1 MATQGLARRNGRL
14 LVILLLS
21 WALLLPGGSWASPQ
35 QLDPWDTQAGASVD
49 GGNAPEPTPPQQ
61 AMSLGERRVQVRNDA
76 AHAGFRTPVSGPAAA
91 GLGSGDAAREQA
103 VQALQQM
110 KGSGADAAPAAGK
123 AVWGVPDDVR
133 VIGPDGSIRTIN
145 RWLGIPPAAL
155 QYSGQ
160 VFMGETLTLSTGMKN
175 SDSEYLGDGA
185 YAELPHQVKVTFE
198 VTCGKTTTIDPGQVV
213 TAPSS
218 VAQIIHHLPVPYVS
232 TTVTL
237 TPELCPKWMP
247 GDLFGVTAIGEV
259 IDTDPAAGDRSGGLV
274 VVADFAASISDAETS
289 GCFID
294 CSTTGFQQPQAVS
307 SGSVNT
313 ATGAFSLGATDLV
326 QSSPGGGWS
335 AGRSYSSGSAPGGFA
350 GQAASGGSMGRGWTV
365 AWDTRLQKD
374 AATGDV
380 TLVSP
385 TGSLHQYAHNSSST
399 TGTFTPPS
407 TSRSE
412 LKHLDGGGYSLTTL
426 NKGTLTF
433 DESGRLLSDKDR
445 SGQGETYGYA
455 GGRITSVTGS
465 AGPIATFTYTGD
477 LLTGIVRSDG
487 RTIGYAYTD
496 GRLTSVTDGQS
507 STTYGY
513 DVSSRLDSV
522 KDGNGQQ
529 QVRNVYNA
537 QGRVTSQTDPTGAV
551 TSYAYN
557 GGETDTTM
565 PDGGV
570 WTDVYSHNHL
580 LSQYDPFGNRTE
592 YTYDGKSNL
601 TRATDPL
608 GNASSATYDAAGR
621 RTSQTDAAGT
631 TSYKYDASGSLTSSK
646 DPNGKSTSFAYD
658 AGHRVTSTKDPLGNT
673 STFDYTPSGQMKSA
687 TSALGKISQYQYDAA
702 GNPTATV
709 TPLGA
714 RTTSTFN
721 ASGMP
726 LTVTDPRGNATGASP
741 AAFTTTYTYD
751 VGNRLLSVKNAAGKT
766 ATNVYDK
773 TGNLTSSTDTA
784 GRVET
789 HTYDTAN
796 RRTSTTDAAG
806 RKTTISYNRSG
817 QVTART
823 DSSGARTTYTYDKAG
838 RVLSTTSAR
847 GNAVGGD
854 PKKHTTKYGYDK
866 VGNQTSV
873 TDPAGRTTKTVYDAA
888 YRAISVTDPLG
899 NVTMTAYDKAG
910 NTTTTTDALGKTT
923 SYTYDAA
930 GRLTAVKDPN
940 GKTLTYTY
948 DTDGNRTSETTP
960 LGFKTTY
967 TYDADG
973 RRTSRTEPRGN
984 AAGAT
989 PAQFTWHTAYDT
1001 AGNVTSE
1008 TDPLGNKTTQTY
1020 NALGN
1025 LTSLTDTQG
1034 KKTTYGYDALNRLI
1048 QTTTPD
1054 GGVTKAAFDTAGN
1067 VTSQTDANQRVTKFE
1082 YDTAGRRTKVTDP
1095 LNRSVQYSYDP
1106 EGNPTKIVNARGLT
1120 LTNVYDNRNLLT
1132 STTYSDGTPK
1142 LTYAH
1147 DAARRLTA
1155 VTDGSGTRSIVYD
1168 AAGRPTSITAPGSTA
1183 PFKYAYLADGVI
1195 SARTYPDG
1203 RATSYTYDADGRMT
1217 AQKQNNRSTTYAW
1230 DPSGNL
1236 LSTTLPTTPALSEKR
1251 TYDRAGRLASIAEGT
1266 GVRSF
1271 MRDASGRVTS
1281 ETVKTGTT
1289 TSLPKR
1295 FDYDLVGRLT
1305 RVCTDA
1311 AATQSCLPGTS
1322 GERYTYDKVGNR
1334 LTAVSGATTT
1344 TNTYDAAH
1352 QMTKSTTGS
1361 TATTLTYDADG
1372 NQTKDGTGT
1381 YAYDALGRM
1390 KSAAI
1395 GADTYAFGYDADG
1408 NRTSVKKNTVL
1419 LRSAQWDVN
1428 ASIPRLATERNGAGV
1443 LTGDYHYGPNGEPQ
1457 ALDTTASSFYFLH
1470 NRQDSVTSVRD
1481 LTGTQTYRYSYGT
1494 WGATTGT
1501 AGAGTKQP
1509 SPFGFNGAVKD
1520 AALSTRLQL
1529 PARSYDTKSGRFTS
1543 PDPRPDTATATNSST
1558 YAYSNNDPVNQSDP
1572 TGACPLCVS
1581 IGVGAVIGAVVEG
1594 GIYSWQHRDE
1604 GFSLGGLGKAAGRG
1618 ALIGGLSGALMPGA
1632 GNLVARGAGLTGGRA
1647 LAASTAVN
1655 AGVGAGF
1662 SYALNTANCRPTGPW
1677 DLVLGA
1683 AGGGS
1688 SSLVGPAF
1696 NWLRGLRGK
1705 TPSVNPFPAINVSPK
1720 AVVTPKRVF
1729 RGDSRDPSV
1738 VFGSGFGVTAS
1749 DEPFDLLQYGWY
1761 NKGSATVVGT
1771 SKHASLAAMFPQ
1783 HAKGST
1789 WVYEIGS
1796 PGTGIDVNK
1805 ALGRGYVFRP
1815 EKEII
1820 FPGGID
1826 GSRIIRAVRWSWG
1839 MPTSQVVENPGYVP

>member
-1 MATQGLARRNGRL
+1 MATQGLARNGRL
-14 LVILLLS
+14 LVVLLLAWTLLLS
-21 WALLLPGGSWASPQ
+21 GGSWALPQ
-35 QLDPWDTQAGASVD
+35 SLDERDPQASAAAEGEN
-49 GGNAPEPTPPQQ
+49 GPEPTPPQQ
-61 AMSLGERRVQVRNDA
+61 AMSLAERREQVRQDA
-76 AHAGFRTPVSGPAAA
+76 AHAGLRNLATGPATTGAEAA
-91 GLGSGDAAREQA
+91 DAAREQA
-103 VQALQQM
+103 VQALQLM
-110 KGSGADAAPAAGK
+110 KGSRTEAAPPPGEH
-123 AVWGVPDDVR
+123 VWGVPDDVR
-133 VIGPDGSIRTIN
+133 IIGPDGSIRSIN

-175 SDSEYLGDGA
+175 SDREYLGNGS
-185 YAELPHQVKVTFE
+185 YATLPHQVKVTFKI
-198 VTCGKTTTIDPGQVV
+198 TCGNTTTIDPGQVV

-218 VAQIIHHLPVPYVS
+218 VAQIIHQLPVPYVS

-237 TPELCPKWMP
+237 TPELCPRWMP
-247 GDLFGVTAIGEV
+247 GDFFGVTAIGEV
-259 IDTDPAAGDRSGGLV
+259 LDTDPTAGDRKGGLV

-289 GCFID
+289 GCAID

-335 AGRSYSSGSAPGGFA
+335 AARSYSSGPAPGGFA
-350 GQAASGGSMGRGWTV
+350 GRAAAGGSMGRGWTV

-385 TGSLHQYAHNSSST
+385 TGSLHKYARNSS
-399 TGTFTPPS
+399 GTFDPPT

-426 NKGTLTF
+426 GKGTLTF

-445 SGQGETYGYA
+445 SGQGETYSYTGD
-455 GGRITSVTGS
+455 RITSVAGS
-465 AGPIATFTYTGD
+465 AGPIATFAYTGD
-477 LLTGIVRSDG
+477 LLTQIVRSDG

-496 GRLTSVTDGQS
+496 GRLTSVTDGES

-513 DVSSRLDSV
+513 DASSRLDSV
-522 KDGNGQQ
+522 KDGKGQA

-537 QGRVTSQTDPTGAV
+537 QGRVASQTDPTGAV

-592 YTYDGKSNL
+592 YVYDGKSNL
-601 TRATDPL
+601 TRRSDPL
-608 GNASSATYDAAGR
+608 GNGTSAAYDAAGR
-621 RTSQTDAAGT
+621 RTSLTDAAGT
-631 TSYKYDASGSLTSSK
+631 TSYKYDASGNLASSK
-646 DPNGKSTSFAYD
+646 DPKGKSTSFAYD
-658 AGHRVTSTKDPLGNT
+658 VGHRLTSTKDPLGNT
-673 STFDYTPSGQMKSA
+673 TTFVYTPSGQMKSA
-687 TSALGKISQYQYDAA
+687 TSPLGKTSQYQYDAA
-702 GNPTATV
+702 GNAIATI

-714 RTTSTFN
+714 KTTSTFN

-751 VGNRLLSVKNAAGKT
+751 AGNRLLSVKDPAGKT
-766 ATNVYDK
+766 STNVYDK
-773 TGNLTSSTDTA
+773 TGNLKSSTDAA

-789 HTYDTAN
+789 YTYDAAN

-806 RKTTISYNRSG
+806 RKTTLTYDRRG
-817 QVTART
+817 RVTART
-823 DSSGARTTYTYDKAG
+823 DSSGAKTTSTYDKAG

-847 GNAVGGD
+847 GNVAGGD
-854 PKKHTTKYGYDK
+854 PAKHTTKYGYDK

-888 YRAISVTDPLG
+888 YRPISVTDPLG
-899 NVTMTAYDKAG
+899 NVTKTSYDKAG
-910 NTTTTTDALGKTT
+910 NKTTTTDALGKTT
-923 SYTYDAA
+923 SYAYDDA
-930 GRLTAVKDPN
+930 GRLTSVKDPN
-940 GKTLTYTY
+940 GRTLTYTY
-948 DTDGNRTSETTP
+948 DSEGNRTSETTP

-984 AAGAT
+984 TAGAT

-1025 LTSLTDTQG
+1025 PTSATDTQG

-1067 VTSQTDANQRVTKFE
+1067 VISQTDANQRVTKFE
-1082 YDTAGRRTKVTDP
+1082 YDAAGRRTKVTDP

-1106 EGNPTKIVNARGLT
+1106 AGNPTKIVNARGLT
-1120 LTNVYDNRNLLT
+1120 LTNVFDTRNLLT

-1142 LTYAH
+1142 LTYTH
-1147 DAARRLTA
+1147 DVARRMTA

-1168 AAGRPTSITAPGSTA
+1168 AADRPTSVTAPGSTN
-1183 PFKYAYLADGVI
+1183 PFKYTYLADGVI
-1195 SARTYPDG
+1195 SARAYPDG

-1236 LSTTLPTTPALSEKR
+1236 LSTTLPTTPALAEKR
-1251 TYDRAGRLASIAEGT
+1251 TYDRAGRLTSITEGT

-1271 MRDASGRVTS
+1271 TRDASGRVTT
-1281 ETVKTGTT
+1281 ETLKTGTT

-1295 FDYDLVGRLT
+1295 FNYDVVGRLT

-1311 AATQSCLPGTS
+1311 TATQSCLPGTS

-1334 LTAVSGATTT
+1334 LTAVSGTTTT

-1381 YAYDALGRM
+1381 YAYDAPGRM
-1390 KSAAI
+1390 KSASV

-1419 LRSAQWDVN
+1419 VRTSQWDSN
-1428 ASIPRLATERNGAGV
+1428 ANIPRLATERNGTGA

-1481 LTGTQTYRYSYGT
+1481 LTGTQTYRYTYST
-1494 WGATTGT
+1494 WGTPTGT
-1501 AGAGTKQP
+1501 AGAGTKQQ

-1520 AALSTRLQL
+1520 GVLSTRLQL

-1543 PDPRPDTATATNSST
+1543 PDPRPDTATPTNSST

-1572 TGACPLCVS
+1572 SGACPLCIS
-1581 IGVGAVIGAVVEG
+1581 IGVGAVVGAVVEG

-1618 ALIGGLSGALMPGA
+1618 AVIGGLSGALMPGA

-1647 LAASTAVN
+1647 LATSTAVN

-1662 SYALNTANCRPTGPW
+1662 SYALNAANCRPTDPW
-1677 DLVLGA
+1677 DLALGA

-1688 SSLVGPAF
+1688 SSLIGPAF
-1696 NWLRGLRGK
+1696 SWLRGLRPGA
-1705 TPSVNPFPAINVSPK
+1705 SGAARSPDYL
-1720 AVVTPKRVF
+1720 F
-1729 RGDSRDPSV
+1729 RSLRTGEGPDASLVRP
-1738 VFGSGFGVTAS
+1738 GSNANMQPWQHIVYGTAS
-1749 DEPFDLLQYGWY
+1749 ESPWISLTRRSNVMVGRYATNSSGYIAVDSSRIPGEMLQAW
-1761 NKGSATVVGT
+1761 NHVSVPPHVLET
-1771 SKHASLAAMFPQ
+1771 L
-1783 HAKGST
+1783 
-1789 WVYEIGS
+1789 
-1796 PGTGIDVNK
+1796 GIDVAET
-1805 ALGRGYVFRP
+1805 ALRDMEVLVKFRLPGEAIVGYWP
-1815 EKEII
+1815 AGT
-1820 FPGGID
+1820 P
-1826 GSRIIRAVRWSWG
+1826 RWVISEDLGW
-1839 MPTSQVVENPGYVP
+1839 PPDHW